1 MITRASQTQNHL
13 PLHHRL
19 KPIREDLAGCRKIHD
34 FGHMKQRKV
43 HHVGLKPERL
53 IYVITQP
60 MSLLAKLKTDQLFKS
75 P

>member
-19 KPIREDLAGCRKIHD
+19 KPIREDLAGCRNIRE
-34 FGHMKQRKV
+34 FGLMRQTKV
-43 HHVGLKPERL
+43 HHVGLKPEHL
-53 IYVITQP
+53 LYVVTQP
-60 MSLLAKLKTDQLFKS
+60 MVLLAKLKTDQLFKS